1 MQEKLYTAGDYVV
14 LAYPDPLVNV
24 KTFTG
29 FTDSIVNEGAGTIF
43 RKEFRY
49 SYDSETFSE
58 FSEIN
63 VTNLNSLAPTPEQ
76 QIWFQ
81 FRYSLMSGGPAV
93 VNNVVLQYDLYP
105 VDNFKGLVAP
115 NIQSDNYALPITY
128 KNGAKWEPYK
138 INKAV
143 RLYKDLNLMVNS
155 LFGHEVHY
163 YRALPQGRSK
173 DVFLMEY
180 SLYEHD
186 ERQCI
191 KVMVPNNE
199 FPDNKLNMGPFGVDF
214 EMPFEIQVDK
224 DYFQSI
230 FGEGSGPQKRDVIY
244 FPRTGRI
251 YEISSSYLFRDFMNE
266 PLYFKATLIK
276 WLPKSNAEPSTDLS
290 ALEAL
295 TMSAEKLFGK
305 EMKEEEIDIANPV
318 QFNPTTEISDP
329 VREYLA
335 PLAEILDEPVMNYFL
350 TVAEHQYNLSKTVS
364 ENMAS
369 VNLTV
374 AEIMLLSLEKTYY
387 ARTSNTQTYSTTLQ
401 ETVGAS
407 GGSLPVGAT
416 SFQISGNNVVSGS
429 LSFEINGVGAT
440 FSSISYSTSGVVVN
454 FNSPVTSGN
463 YEFFYKLAYPD
474 SIESMYSMKK
484 LKYKGLTPEGEA
496 VFEYSEGF
504 SQFAENYVKSSIF
517 DTNSIFSLYETE
529 YSASSPGAPL
539 IECKNHL
546 SKSYQQ
552 ELVKYKATNEFNVSQ
567 DRAISAWFRIKSNT
581 RFSAPLVSISYD
593 DFVNEIT
600 ISYDRKRQFFVGDT
614 ISISRK
620 SGGNFNIVGKIK
632 SITDQNTAVLSVS
645 DQMMKYIGT
654 VFSNS
659 WLSYTDLQMQLAY
672 PKVFVDSIK
681 QSKGIRVELIGK
693 RYFVV
698 TANTTEYYFILPN
711 TQTDL
716 AENKW
721 YSVCVSFSNLFSQL
735 TLNVWEMQWNPS
747 TGLPATSDLKIV
759 YGNTVKG
766 FPKENRSSGYFYNLK
781 PSDMEMTNIRV
792 WSQKIETDKQPLVLN
807 QNIVK
812 EASLAIVIDN
822 AVPVSKLPYISY
834 TH

>member
-1 MQEKLYTAGDYVV
+1 
-14 LAYPDPLVNV
+14 
-24 KTFTG
+24 
-29 FTDSIVNEGAGTIF
+29 
-43 RKEFRY
+43 
-49 SYDSETFSE
+49 
-58 FSEIN
+58 
-63 VTNLNSLAPTPEQ
+63 
-76 QIWFQ
+76 
-81 FRYSLMSGGPAV
+81 
-93 VNNVVLQYDLYP
+93 
-105 VDNFKGLVAP
+105 
-115 NIQSDNYALPITY
+115 
-128 KNGAKWEPYK
+128 
-138 INKAV
+138 
-143 RLYKDLNLMVNS
+143 
-155 LFGHEVHY
+155 
-163 YRALPQGRSK
+163 
-173 DVFLMEY
+173 
-180 SLYEHD
+180 
-186 ERQCI
+186 
-191 KVMVPNNE
+191 
-199 FPDNKLNMGPFGVDF
+199 
-214 EMPFEIQVDK
+214 
-224 DYFQSI
+224 
-230 FGEGSGPQKRDVIY
+230 
-244 FPRTGRI
+244 
-251 YEISSSYLFRDFMNE
+251 
-266 PLYFKATLIK
+266 
-276 WLPKSNAEPSTDLS
+276 
-290 ALEAL
+290 
-295 TMSAEKLFGK
+295 
-305 EMKEEEIDIANPV
+305 
-318 QFNPTTEISDP
+318 
-329 VREYLA
+329 
-335 PLAEILDEPVMNYFL
+335 
-350 TVAEHQYNLSKTVS
+350 
-364 ENMAS
+364 
-369 VNLTV
+369 
-374 AEIMLLSLEKTYY
+374 
-387 ARTSNTQTYSTTLQ
+387 LQ

-539 IECKNHL
+539 IECKNRL

-659 WLSYTDLQMQLAY
+659 WLSYTDLQIQLAY